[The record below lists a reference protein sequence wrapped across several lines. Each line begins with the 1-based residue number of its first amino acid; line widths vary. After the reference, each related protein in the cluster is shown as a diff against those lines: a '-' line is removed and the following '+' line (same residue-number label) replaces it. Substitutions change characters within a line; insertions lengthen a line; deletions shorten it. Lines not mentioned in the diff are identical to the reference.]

1 MSEVIKASNVDGAE
15 MGVLEDGTPFLTA
28 RGLALFCGVSSTAIL
43 GWGEN
48 VPKEGDNFRA
58 GKMAELLAANG
69 FKGDNF
75 FDKVIYDGNEANAY
89 YDTVCMAFLEYY
101 AFEAGKRSTEEA
113 KNNYRVLARKTLK
126 DFIYRMTGYDP
137 RDIVPFEWRH
147 FHDRMILNPVP
158 VGYFSVFR
166 EIADIIVSAIQE
178 GLVMDS
184 RTVPDISVGKIW
196 SKYWTANK
204 LSETYGE
211 RTKYP
216 HEYPPYFPQARA
228 NENIEAYIYP
238 VDALGEFRKWFQVE
252 YLSVKFSNYLK
263 RKVKEE
269 LIPATSAD
277 LLLKAVQPIE
287 LNPSE
292 EE

>member
-1 MSEVIKASNVDGAE
+1 MSEVIKVSNVDGVE

-28 RGLALFCGVSSTAIL
+28 RGLALFCGVSPTAIL
-43 GWGEN
+43 GWGES

-58 GKMAELLAANG
+58 GKMAELLAANE

-75 FDKVIYDGNEANAY
+75 FKKVIFDGNETNVY

-147 FHDRMILNPVP
+147 FHDRMVLNPVP
-158 VGYFSVFR
+158 SGYFSVFR
-166 EIADIIVSAIQE
+166 EIADIIISAIQE
-178 GLVMDS
+178 GLVVDS
-184 RTVPDISVGKIW
+184 KTVPDISVGLTW
-196 SKYWTANK
+196 SKYWVANN
-204 LSETYGE
+204 LAQTYGE
-211 RTKYP
+211 RTKYS

-228 NENIEAYIYP
+228 NDSIEAYIYP
-238 VDALGEFRKWFQVE
+238 NHALGAFREWFQVE
-252 YLSVKFSNYLK
+252 YLSVKFPKYLK
-263 RKVKEE
+263 KKVKEG
-269 LIPATSAD
+269 LILATSAD
-277 LLLKAVQPIE
+277 LLLKAIQPIE
-287 LNPSE
+287 LNPSDE
-292 EE
+292 Y